1 MSSKET
7 LLKKHAELQAKA
19 DELLEQLQAL
29 KEEASEEEMFPRV
42 GKGNSYWAIKW
53 DYEQSYRTND
63 IRRESD
69 EMCYNNHNYFLKKKE
84 AEEERLFTI
93 ARRKLQK
100 IAAFLNKKSSG
111 SNTSSVSWNFH
122 AERKYFLIYNHENN
136 QYKVDYTNTLQ
147 TAAVY
152 FNTHENANKALS
164 LLTEDEKRIL
174 FRRGEKV

>member
-19 DELLEQLQAL
+19 DELLEQLKQL
-29 KEEASEEEMFPRV
+29 KEESSEEEMFPRA
-42 GKGNSYWAIKW
+42 GKGNSYWTIKW

-63 IRRESD
+63 IRHQSD
-69 EMCYNNHNYFLKKKE
+69 EMHYNNHNYFLKKKE

-100 IAAFLNKKSSG
+100 IAAFINKKSSG
-111 SNTSSVSWNFH
+111 SNTNNVSWNFY
-122 AERKYFLIYNHENN
+122 AERKYFLIYSHDDN

-147 TAAVY
+147 SMAVY
-152 FNTHENANKALS
+152 FNTYDNAEKALS

-174 FRRGEKV
+174 FRRGER